1 MEVKSFSI
9 IIADDDKDDQY
20 IIQQA
25 LKETKLSHDLI
36 IVSNGLELIDYLF
49 GKGTFDSQVKKPD
62 LILMDLNMPL
72 LDGYGV
78 LEQVKSSDD
87 LKNIPVYIL
96 STSRFEYDKQKS
108 LQLGAADFFS
118 KPYQF
123 EDLKV
128 IIKDI
133 CTKTLVPLRAGAGE

>member
-1 MEVKSFSI
+1 MERNFSI

-25 LKETKLSHDLI
+25 LKETKLSHDL
-36 IVSNGLELIDYLF
+36 VFMSNGLELIDYLF
-49 GKGTFDSQVKKPD
+49 GKGATKKQENTRPD

-78 LEQVKSSDD
+78 LEQVKSHTDFKD
-87 LKNIPVYIL
+87 IPVYIL
-96 STSRFEYDKQKS
+96 STSRFDYDKQKS

-133 CTKTLVPLRAGAGE
+133 CVKTLVPLLQEPQK

>member
-1 MEVKSFSI
+1 MEVKSFLI
-9 IIADDDKDDQY
+9 IIADDDRDDQY

-25 LKETKLSHDLI
+25 LKETKLKHHLVF
-36 IVSNGLELIDYLF
+36 VSNGLELVDYLL
-49 GKGTFDSQVKKPD
+49 GKNDQNPAASKPD

-78 LEQVKSSDD
+78 LEQVRSNND
-87 LKNIPVYIL
+87 LKDIPVYIL
-96 STSRFEYDKQKS
+96 STSRFDYDKEKS
-108 LQLGAADFFS
+108 LKLGATDFFS

-123 EDLKV
+123 EELKL

-133 CTKTLVPLRAGAGE
+133 CAKTLVPLVSGSQG